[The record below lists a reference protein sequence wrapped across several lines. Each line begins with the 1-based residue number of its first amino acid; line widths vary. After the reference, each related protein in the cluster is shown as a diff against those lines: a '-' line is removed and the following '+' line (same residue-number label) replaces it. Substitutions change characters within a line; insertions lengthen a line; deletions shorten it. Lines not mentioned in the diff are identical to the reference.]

1 MSLPPLDRRCALFLD
16 LDGTLLHI
24 AQRPQDVRVDD
35 ALIALLGL
43 LQGRLAGALAVISG
57 RPLRELDAL
66 LAPLVLPGAG
76 QHGAERRTA
85 AGEVRWYAPRAPAS
99 AARQLAA
106 FAAAHP
112 GLILED
118 KGASLA
124 LHYRLAPGLAD
135 TVQREMQSLAA
146 EVAPQMHLLVGKMV
160 CELKPAG
167 SNKGTAIAQFM
178 EERPFRERLPVFLGD
193 DVTDEYGFEAV
204 NRMGGL
210 SAKVGPGKTAA
221 KFRLPDVDAV
231 HAWLAS
237 TRL

>member
-35 ALIALLGL
+35 ALVALLGL
-43 LQGRLAGALAVISG
+43 LQGRLAGALALISG

-66 LAPLVLPGAG
+66 LAPLILPGAG

-85 AGEVRWYAPRAPAS
+85 AGEVRWYAPRAPAA

-135 TVQREMQSLAA
+135 KVQRQMQSLAA
-146 EVAPQMHLLVGKMV
+146 ELAPQMHLLVGKMV
-160 CELKPAG
+160 CELKPA
-167 SNKGTAIAQFM
+167 
-178 EERPFRERLPVFLGD
+178 
-193 DVTDEYGFEAV
+193 
-204 NRMGGL
+204 
-210 SAKVGPGKTAA
+210 
-221 KFRLPDVDAV
+221 
-231 HAWLAS
+231 
-237 TRL
+237 